1 MSEPVRYRERPWPP
15 IRNAVESVLEQHRP
29 HTVYGFGE
37 VDVTEPLEEIAR
49 LRREERLAVSFHAFA
64 IHALARAAAENPGV
78 LTYRRGRKLVTFE
91 DADVA
96 TTIEKRIQGVRI
108 PAVHTFRA
116 AQERSLA
123 EICAELRH
131 AIRTDMSS
139 SEEVRLR
146 RGVTRLPRPLRRL
159 VGWRLGRDPFLL
171 RRFHGN
177 IGITT
182 VAERGFR
189 LPFLGFP
196 PNIHTYTLGLG
207 TVSDRVEV
215 CAGGGTRTRKV
226 LLVAGAADHLVIDG
240 MGLARF
246 GQRLFELLGS
256 AEPLRG
262 GFADEL
268 RRLGEERPG

>member
-78 LTYRRGRKLVTFE
+78 LTYRRGRKLLTFE

-96 TTIEKRIQGVRI
+96 TTIEKHIHGVRI
-108 PAVHTFRA
+108 PAVHTIRA
-116 AQERSLA
+116 AQARSLA
-123 EICAELRH
+123 QICAELRH

-146 RGVTRLPRPLRRL
+146 RAVTRLPRPLRRL
-159 VGWRLGRDPFLL
+159 VGWRLRRDPLLL

-182 VAERGFR
+182 VAEHGIR
-189 LPFLGFP
+189 LPFFALP
-196 PNIHTYTLGLG
+196 PNIHTYTLALG
-207 TVSDRVEV
+207 TVGDRVEPY
-215 CAGGGTRTRKV
+215 AGGGTRVRKV
-226 LLVAGAADHLVIDG
+226 LFLAGGADHLVIDG

-268 RRLGEERPG
+268 RRLTRERPA